1 MNDTSMSLRDLM
13 LEDLARGLAMVRD
26 GHEIV
31 PTWRI
36 ITPEGDFQVLTPFD
50 PDKPEQRERML
61 RLIPLFMAW
70 KMAMAYVLITDT
82 WLGPEQTRS
91 SEEAV
96 LAIGVSC
103 TERMGV
109 LRRIRRTPGLVLM
122 SPEWLRADSIDDNY
136 FRLLPSGRITIAIT
150 DEQATMLAR
159 LFGEDGELP
168 AQRLS

>member
-61 RLIPLFMAW
+61 RLVPLFMAW
-70 KMAMAYVLITDT
+70 KMAMAYVLTTDT
-82 WLGPEQTRS
+82 WLGPERTRS
-91 SEEAV
+91 GEEAV
-96 LAIGVSC
+96 LAIGVSR
-103 TERMGV
+103 TERMCV

-122 SPEWLRADSIDDNY
+122 SPEWLQPESIDEQY
-136 FRLLPSGRITIAIT
+136 FRLLPSAQSAVT
-150 DEQATMLAR
+150 DEEAAMLAGV
-159 LFGEDGELP
+159 FSEDGELP
-168 AQRLS
+168 ARRLS